1 MCLSQPRSLKQQ
13 SELAWFL
20 LHRSYEDWHR
30 LSISKAFEYLTQRLS
45 FWHSVGDLNKDLKSG
60 TTLVEKP
67 WPLRP
72 KPAAFPTSAAKWI
85 GVYPK
90 WFAAFTFVPSAM
102 SPSCLIEG
110 VVISMNSHWRLTSSV
125 LFVLFVFSSG
135 SFFSFPI
142 PSYLTISLLSKHHSD
157 ILSRLN

>member
-30 LSISKAFEYLTQRLS
+30 LSISKAFEYLTQRFCSDTALS
-45 FWHSVGDLNKDLKSG
+45 GDLNKDLKSG
-60 TTLVEKP
+60 TTRSTHVEKS
-67 WPLRP
+67 WPLRS

-102 SPSCLIEG
+102 SPSCLIKG
-110 VVISMNSHWRLTSSV
+110 VVISKMSHWKKRDLQRQESSV
-125 LFVLFVFSSG
+125 LLRW
-135 SFFSFPI
+135 FFSYF
-142 PSYLTISLLSKHHSD
+142 LLD
-157 ILSRLN
+157 FCLSQFLLIQL

>member
-20 LHRSYEDWHR
+20 LHRSCEDWHR
-30 LSISKAFEYLTQRLS
+30 LSISKAFEYLTQRFRSDTALS
-45 FWHSVGDLNKDLKSG
+45 GDLKSG
-60 TTLVEKP
+60 TIHVEKP

-110 VVISMNSHWRLTSSV
+110 IVISMTSHWRLTSSV

-135 SFFSFPI
+135 SFLVFPNSFLFNYKFIIETPLGYFVKT
-142 PSYLTISLLSKHHSD
+142 SLTY
-157 ILSRLN
+157 